1 MASTQR
7 HDPSE
12 HRYRI
17 GELSRR
23 VGVGPETLRAWERRY
38 GLLDPVRSEGNYRL
52 YSPEDE
58 RRVRRMLE
66 LREEGVAAAEAARL
80 ARGNPQL
87 REQAGYGAAKA
98 GHAAPSQAG
107 ARVAGRAAPPVTDA
121 GASAPASVHSPASVR
136 VDELVSALER
146 FDEAAVNELLDRAFG
161 DLTIDAVVDE
171 LILPALRRIGDRWA
185 GGEATVAQEHFASN
199 LLRGRMHGWAR
210 GWGGGRGPAALLA
223 CPPGERHDL
232 ALLAFGLLL
241 RERGWR
247 VAFLGADTPTGTI
260 AESAVVLQ
268 PDAIVVASLEGRRLR
283 AVADELRGL
292 AADHALFLAGAG
304 ASRQLAERLGARFLE
319 GEPVHAARVL
329 DGAVAASA
337 PAGAAA

>member
-1 MASTQR
+1 MASTER

-247 VAFLGADTPTGTI
+247 VAFL
-260 AESAVVLQ
+260 
-268 PDAIVVASLEGRRLR
+268 
-283 AVADELRGL
+283 

-329 DGAVAASA
+329 DRAVAASA